1 MAKFDSCA
9 DEMSFVREGREDT
22 IFVGGLRKST
32 IEAREA
38 LNRLFRLDFGGSFL
52 LCSAFLAFSSED
64 KVAAHFAKFGQVTN
78 VEIKKQPDGT
88 SRGFCF
94 VTFADKAFLESFWEL

>member
-1 MAKFDSCA
+1 MNSVMATFFFEALA
-9 DEMSFVREGREDT
+9 DAMSFVKEGREDT

-32 IEAREA
+32 IE
-38 LNRLFRLDFGGSFL
+38 
-52 LCSAFLAFSSED
+52 D
-64 KVAAHFAKFGQVTN
+64 KVAAHFAKFGQVTS

-94 VTFADKAFLESFWEL
+94 VTFADKAMSARNRGRSWGR